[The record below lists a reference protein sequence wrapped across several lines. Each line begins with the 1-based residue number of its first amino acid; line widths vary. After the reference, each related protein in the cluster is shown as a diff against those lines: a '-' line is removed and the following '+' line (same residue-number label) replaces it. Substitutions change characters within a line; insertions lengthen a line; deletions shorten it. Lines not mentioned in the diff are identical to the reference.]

1 MFNQIPSTS
10 LYPFEFF
17 FFFFRSQCT
26 PAPFVWVPS
35 CEVTAVTKLE
45 SGFALLIISLEIYKG
60 GWSNHSSLGKE

>member
-10 LYPFEFF
+10 LYPFGV
-17 FFFFRSQCT
+17 FFFRSQCT
-26 PAPFVWVPS
+26 PALFVWVPS
-35 CEVTAVTKLE
+35 CEATAVTKLE